1 MATLSPTVTL
11 KDLQTGRGGRGAEP
25 PVSGGG
31 GGDGSS
37 NPSPNYGERLRRVRL
52 GLIIGLASITMIF
65 VSLTSALVVR
75 RGLPTFD
82 ERTSS
87 YVRDWITV
95 RLPFS
100 LLLFNTLLL
109 LISSVTMELA
119 RRQIARQAALA
130 PVKSI
135 PGVSI
140 GEERHFPWLGI
151 TVVLGVGFL
160 LGQWLAWRE
169 LANRGFYL
177 ATSASSS
184 FVYLLTGVH
193 AVHLAGGI
201 LALLYA
207 AAATMLFH
215 KPIEARG
222 IVIDATAWYWH
233 FMAFLWIYVFVLLVI
248 SR

>member
-25 PVSGGG
+25 PISGGG
-31 GGDGSS
+31 GGDSNS
-37 NPSPNYGERLRRVRL
+37 NPSPNYGDRLRRVRL
-52 GLIIGLASITMIF
+52 GLIVGLASVTMIF

-82 ERTSS
+82 DRTSS
-87 YVRDWITV
+87 YVHDWMRV
-95 RLPFS
+95 SLPMT
-100 LLLFNTLLL
+100 LLLINTFIL
-109 LISSVTMELA
+109 LISSVTMEFA

-130 PVKSI
+130 PVRSI
-135 PGVSI
+135 PGVSV
-140 GEERHFPWLGI
+140 GDDRPFPWIGITAVLGI
-151 TVVLGVGFL
+151 AFL
-160 LGQWLAWRE
+160 TGQWMAWRE
-169 LANRGFYL
+169 LANRGFNL

-193 AVHLAGGI
+193 AVHLIGGI

-215 KPIEARG
+215 KPIESRG
-222 IVIDATAWYWH
+222 IVVDATAWYWH
-233 FMAFLWIYVFVLLVI
+233 FMALLWIYIFALLVI
-248 SR
+248 AR